1 MIRIGL
7 DVGGTF
13 TDVVTVDENTG
24 ATRWLKVPTNV
35 QSPSQGVL
43 DGIAATGADYAGV
56 SAVRLGTTLGV
67 NALLTSTGASTGLI
81 TTRGFRDVLE
91 IRRTHRKHLF
101 DLNEQFP
108 QPLVPRDL
116 RKEVTE
122 RVDAEGNV
130 LRELD
135 EDEVRQAWRELR
147 AAGVRAVAIVFLFS
161 FENPAHEQRAR
172 EIVEEEGGA
181 SEIFISYDVLPAYR
195 EYERTSTT
203 VAAARIAGTVET
215 YLQRLGTE
223 LSERGLEDGR
233 LAIMTN
239 SGGALT
245 ASTVAKLPIST
256 LLSGPVGGVEASRWL
271 AAREQWHNVLTMDMG
286 GTSCDVSGVVEGQPD
301 ERLDMEIGG
310 HTISYP
316 TYDIETIG
324 AGGGSIAWIDSGGT
338 LRVGPQ
344 SAGSYPGP
352 ACYGRGGILPT
363 VTDANLVLGR
373 YDARAALGGS
383 VRLDVELARA
393 AIDTHVATP
402 LGMSVEEAAAGILR
416 IVNVLMTNAVRVIS
430 VERGRDVRDF
440 TLVAYGGAGPTH
452 AADIARELSIPR
464 VLIPP
469 FPGCTSAFGA
479 VISGSRRDFL
489 RTVGRRTDRLDLAD
503 LAARDRELRAQAAEA
518 LAEEHFSAEEQ
529 RIETWLDVRYEGQAH
544 ELAIRH
550 DAAEIDAASLEQ
562 AVASFHD
569 LHQQLYGHAFRDVAV
584 EIVNL
589 RVKGLGQR
597 PQPEMWWDWDE
608 ETLGAGLKLAD
619 TRAIWFEDAGGYA
632 DARVVLRQDL
642 SGGDRV
648 EGPAVIH
655 QVDTT
660 IIVPPDFAAD
670 VLPSGSI
677 VLSQRRTLGVGAAAA
692 EPALAHAGTGAD
704 R

>member
-1 MIRIGL
+1 MIQIGL

-13 TDVVTVDENTG
+13 TDVVEADESSG

-35 QSPSQGVL
+35 ESPSQGVL
-43 DGIAATGADYAGV
+43 DGIAATGVDYGNV

-67 NALLTSTGASTGLI
+67 NALLTSAGSRTGLI

-101 DLNEQFP
+101 DLDEEFP
-108 QPLVPRDL
+108 TPLVPRDL

-130 LRELD
+130 VRELD
-135 EDEVRQAWRELR
+135 EDELRQAWRELR
-147 AAGVRAVAIVFLFS
+147 AAGVSSVAIVFLFS
-161 FENPAHEQRAR
+161 FENPEHERRAR
-172 EIVEEEGGA
+172 ELVEEEGGA
-181 SEIFISYDVLPAYR
+181 AEVFLSSDVLPAYR

-215 YLQRLGTE
+215 YLRRLGTE
-223 LSERGLEDGR
+223 LVERGLGDGR

-239 SGGALT
+239 SGGALSAT
-245 ASTVAKLPIST
+245 TVAKLPIST

-271 AAREQWHNVLTMDMG
+271 AAREGWHNVLTMDMG
-286 GTSCDVSGVVEGQPD
+286 GTSCDVSGVVDGQPD

-324 AGGGSIAWIDSGGT
+324 AGGGSIAWIDSGGS
-338 LRVGPQ
+338 LRVGPR
-344 SAGSYPGP
+344 SAGSSPGP
-352 ACYGRGGILPT
+352 ACYGRGGTLPT

-373 YDARAALGGS
+373 YDGGAALGGT
-383 VRLDVELARA
+383 VKLDAELSRA
-393 AIDTHVATP
+393 AIRTHVAEP
-402 LGMSVEEAAAGILR
+402 LGMTVEGAAAGILR

-464 VLIPP
+464 ILIPP
-469 FPGCTSAFGA
+469 LPGCTSAFGA

-489 RTVGRRTDRLDLAD
+489 RTVGRRTDRLDVAE
-503 LAARDRELRAQAAEA
+503 LAALDRELREQAVAALEA
-518 LAEEHFSAEEQ
+518 EHFAGEER

-544 ELAIRH
+544 ELAVQHEAEGIDPVSMGRAV
-550 DAAEIDAASLEQ
+550 DA
-562 AVASFHD
+562 FHD
-569 LHQQLYGHAFRDVAV
+569 LHEQLYGHAFRDVPV
-584 EIVNL
+584 EVVNL
-589 RVKGLGQR
+589 RVKGLGHRSQ
-597 PQPEMWWDWDE
+597 PQLWWDWGE
-608 ETLGAGLKLAD
+608 EEPDRGRQLAE
-619 TRAIWFEDAGGYA
+619 TRPIWFEQGEVE
-632 DARVVLRQDL
+632 ARVYLRRDL
-642 SGGDRV
+642 AAGDHV
-648 EGPAVIH
+648 AGPAVIH
-655 QVDTT
+655 QTDTT

-677 VLSQRRTLGVGAAAA
+677 VLSQGRVPGGTVPSEARALAEVGA
-692 EPALAHAGTGAD
+692 EAL